1 MSDLP
6 AKFIEEES
14 WLRQPGETN
23 AAYHAFCLYRDY
35 GGDRSIK
42 KALVRSNTPLSR
54 SGIWQAW
61 SKKNLWVRRSGDY
74 DKHLDNIRRT
84 ERENTFRERE
94 KKHLAISQKMLD
106 LVEKRLD
113 KFDAEELS
121 QGMMMEWLKNC
132 VSIERESLDPEDE
145 EGKPGNLKQMQISF
159 FEEFDGV

>member
-42 KALVRSNTPLSR
+42 KALVRSNTPMSR

-61 SKKNLWVRRSGDY
+61 SK
-74 DKHLDNIRRT
+74 
-84 ERENTFRERE
+84 RE
-94 KKHLAISQKMLD
+94 
-106 LVEKRLD
+106 
-113 KFDAEELS
+113 S
-121 QGMMMEWLKNC
+121 QGKAF
-132 VSIERESLDPEDE
+132 R
-145 EGKPGNLKQMQISF
+145 
-159 FEEFDGV
+159 